1 MRKESARHFRALTLR
16 FELTLIANSRKLQ
29 SDGAI
34 ARATL
39 FDMPDCVACDLK
51 HRLAKVAATSVV
63 FPKVQ

>member
-34 ARATL
+34 ARATV
-39 FDMPDCVACDLK
+39 FDIRDCVARHLK
-51 HRLAKVAATSVV
+51 HRLAKFAATSVV